1 MRMSVISDCNA
12 DSVIIRVPQELA
24 VLMVKSIADTSDGQE
39 LIKKMVQCH
48 SSKLSELLKKYEL
61 YDHEITGGN
70 L

>member
-24 VLMVKSIADTSDGQE
+24 VLMVKPIANTSDGQE
-39 LIKKMVQCH
+39 LIEKMKQCH
-48 SSKLSELLKKYEL
+48 SRKLSELLKKHKIYTYET
-61 YDHEITGGN
+61 TGGN